1 MSRRGATLELAVLG
15 LLHEQPMHGYE
26 LRKRLAG
33 VLGASPGASTAVPI
47 ALDILRTSFKDEWS
61 TWENELRSVMP
72 TLGTDMKAEPEKALE
87 LEAEA
92 DVTLGLPK
100 RV

>member
-1 MSRRGATLELAVLG
+1 MAVLQRSSFGVAG
-15 LLHEQPMHGYE
+15 LDAAD
-26 LRKRLAG
+26 RFD
-33 VLGASPGASTAVPI
+33 ASPT
-47 ALDILRTSFKDEWS
+47 
-61 TWENELRSVMP
+61 M
-72 TLGTDMKAEPEKALE
+72 LGGFLVGHK

>member
-1 MSRRGATLELAVLG
+1 
-15 LLHEQPMHGYE
+15 
-26 LRKRLAG
+26 
-33 VLGASPGASTAVPI
+33 
-47 ALDILRTSFKDEWS
+47 
-61 TWENELRSVMP
+61 MP